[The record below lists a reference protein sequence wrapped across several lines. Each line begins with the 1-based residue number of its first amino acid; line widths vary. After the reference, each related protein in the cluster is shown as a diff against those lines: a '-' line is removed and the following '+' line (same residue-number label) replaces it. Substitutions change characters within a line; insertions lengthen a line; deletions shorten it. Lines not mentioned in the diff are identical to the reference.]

1 MKIISRFLASLL
13 VEVGEYDISG
23 PNEMM
28 STKEMKVKVTIMMIN
43 DHRQTNEISNEVHYP
58 KVKRVV
64 VHKDYQ
70 APTFENDI
78 AILELENP
86 IERQPHVVPICMPR

>member
-1 MKIISRFLASLL
+1 MTIARQMKYL
-13 VEVGEYDISG
+13 
-23 PNEMM
+23 
-28 STKEMKVKVTIMMIN
+28 TTI
-43 DHRQTNEISNEVHYP
+43 YL

>member
-1 MKIISRFLASLL
+1 MTIARQMKYL
-13 VEVGEYDISG
+13 
-23 PNEMM
+23 
-28 STKEMKVKVTIMMIN
+28 TTI
-43 DHRQTNEISNEVHYP
+43 YP

>member
-28 STKEMKVKVTIMMIN
+28 STKEMKVKVAIMIN
-43 DHRQTNEISNEVHYP
+43 DHRQTNEISNEVYL

>member
-1 MKIISRFLASLL
+1 
-13 VEVGEYDISG
+13 
-23 PNEMM
+23 MM
-28 STKEMKVKVTIMMIN
+28 FTKWKHS
-43 DHRQTNEISNEVHYP
+43 DLSCP

>member
-28 STKEMKVKVTIMMIN
+28 STKEMKVRVTIMMIN
-43 DHRQTNEISNEVHYP
+43 DHRQTNEISNEGETRGGAQGLPGAH
-58 KVKRVV
+58 
-64 VHKDYQ
+64 
-70 APTFENDI
+70 
-78 AILELENP
+78 L
-86 IERQPHVVPICMPR
+86 

>member
-1 MKIISRFLASLL
+1 MIDPFSRFLASLV
-13 VEVGEYDISG
+13 VELGEFDISG
-23 PNEMM
+23 NTEFMP
-28 STKEMKVKVTIMMIN
+28 T
-43 DHRQTNEISNEVHYP
+43 RQA

-78 AILELENP
+78 AILELVSRNHCL
-86 IERQPHVVPICMPR
+86 R